1 MQPRLLRVQDLRQV
15 TVAHCHQ
22 CLHASRPVGDH
33 LAGVAEGAE
42 TEAVMMAE
50 VQNHLVDHLVE
61 PPARD
66 RAELRIAAIAATL
79 FRTEHMFLN
88 VAVAR

>member
-1 MQPRLLRVQDLRQV
+1 MLLRSLRVPNKRQL

-42 TEAVMMAE
+42 TEAVVMAE
-50 VQNHLVDHLVE
+50 VQDHLVDHLVE
-61 PPARD
+61 TPARD
-66 RAELRIAAIAATL
+66 RAEVRIAAIAATQS
-79 FRTEHMFLN
+79 RTAHMFLN